1 MQSGAAKNF
10 TVLTE
15 SEVST
20 EFCRSLK
27 PDDFTVP
34 EDARDHKSH
43 KAFIVVDAGGMYEA
57 RNNLNNV
64 CRARNKSNDVIF

>member
-20 EFCRSLK
+20 EFCRSLR
-27 PDDFTVP
+27 PEDFTNP
-34 EDARDHKSH
+34 EEARDHKSQ
-43 KAFIVVDAGGMYEA
+43 KAFIMVDAGGKLAPPSY
-57 RNNLNNV
+57 
-64 CRARNKSNDVIF
+64 I